1 MSVFGYAF
9 AADADKLEEQYTEL
23 REAGC
28 VIVRGDIEGVRDER
42 NTLLA
47 FLRPGDTLVTPDIA
61 CLADDTA
68 DFGSCLEALNTA
80 GANLRAIKQAIDAQ
94 ARPFEFVAFLLRP
107 PLALPAV
114 EVCEAASDKTPDEI
128 PPMAQCD
135 ADTKVDETPAP
146 SEPAQTN
153 PPVSSVDASR
163 DKIRR
168 MLGKGKTV
176 PAIATQLGLGRSTVY
191 RVRKELADSGQL

>member
-1 MSVFGYAF
+1 MSIFGYAF
-9 AADADKLEEQYTEL
+9 AADADELEEQYTEL
-23 REAGC
+23 LEAGC
-28 VIVRGDIEGVRDER
+28 VIVRGDLEGVRDER

-47 FLRPGDTLVTPDIA
+47 FLRPGDTLVTPDITR
-61 CLADDTA
+61 LADDAA
-68 DFGSCLEALNTA
+68 DFRSCLEALNTA

-114 EVCEAASDKTPDEI
+114 EICEAATDKTPDEM
-128 PPMAQCD
+128 PPVAQYE
-135 ADTKVDETPAP
+135 ADTKVDEIPAP
-146 SEPAQTN
+146 SQPAQTKT
-153 PPVSSVDASR
+153 PASSVDASR

-176 PAIATQLGLGRSTVY
+176 PAIATQLGLGKSTVY
-191 RVRKELADSGQL
+191 RVRKELAESGKL